1 MASSPFSAHHTL
13 FHLVLALAG
22 SSISEA
28 SVIHNSKI
36 LFSAKMAHLAPNQ
49 FLDVMDSCLIGIQFE
64 MSLGFG
70 FLTSDLK

>member
-49 FLDVMDSCLIGIQFE
+49 FLDVMDSCLIAIQFE